1 MTMYHL
7 FEDFEKLWNGS
18 ATLEEA
24 AFKLG
29 CSKREA
35 SSRACAHRRKGRPLK
50 EFAQPPKTAPEK
62 LRAPDAQF
70 DKLLATLQGKGE
82 LSRRE
87 ELLLSEHIARRAK
100 LLRGQPTD
108 H

>member
-1 MTMYHL
+1 MTQYHL
-7 FEDFEKLWNGS
+7 YEDFEKLWNGS

-35 SSRACAHRRKGRPLK
+35 TNRASAHRRRGRALK
-50 EFAQPPKTAPEK
+50 EFAQPPKTAAEK
-62 LRAPDAQF
+62 LRAPDPQF

-82 LSRRE
+82 LNRHE
-87 ELLLSEHIARRAK
+87 ELLLGEHIARRAK
-100 LLRGQPTD
+100 LLRGGA
-108 H
+108 